1 MDKETWMFDMMLK
14 LSGVIYR
21 KAQMENN
28 FEKVYNQVFSKMV
41 TTDFETD
48 MDMLEIFG
56 NVGG

>member
-14 LSGVIYR
+14 LSGVIYK